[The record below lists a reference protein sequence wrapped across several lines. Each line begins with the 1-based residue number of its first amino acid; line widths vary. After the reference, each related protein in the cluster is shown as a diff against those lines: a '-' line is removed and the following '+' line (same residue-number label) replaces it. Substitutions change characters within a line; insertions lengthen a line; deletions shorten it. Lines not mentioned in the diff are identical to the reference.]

1 MAPRHRQSGS
11 GRIVLLPLSVLG
23 ILFLSAGFQVAM
35 ALEDDAEVIPPLVQ
49 LLVPEGILLGDD
61 VEEPTRNGRALPAA
75 QVPHS
80 PAKPAAYIIR
90 WENYRTLIVV
100 DGSSGLIRPAWIVTM
115 STAPEQIATQR
126 GPVVLAKGQVVVAY
140 RGQAFRDKEG
150 VLHVD
155 AGRAHLVGPMAK
167 AWSPDSFAIGEDRM
181 VSTQDDNPEH
191 PPNAGE
197 VEKSVFSETHKDEY
211 RQMLLMAQAII
222 EGNI

>member
-1 MAPRHRQSGS
+1 MATRQRPSGYGRHVLR
-11 GRIVLLPLSVLG
+11 LLPVLG
-23 ILFLSAGFQVAM
+23 VLAFSAAFTTAR
-35 ALEDDAEVIPPLVQ
+35 AADDDVEVVPPLVQ
-49 LLVPEGILLGDD
+49 LLIPEGVLLGDD
-61 VEEPTRNGRALPAA
+61 VEEPTGSGRALLPAP
-75 QVPHS
+75 VPHS
-80 PAKPAAYIIR
+80 PAKPAAYVIR

-115 STAPEQIATQR
+115 STAPEQIATNR

-150 VLHVD
+150 VLHID

-181 VSTQDDNPEH
+181 VSAQDDNAEH

-197 VEKSVFSETHKDEY
+197 VEKALPFDTHKDEY

>member
-1 MAPRHRQSGS
+1 MSM
-11 GRIVLLPLSVLG
+11 LG
-23 ILFLSAGFQVAM
+23 IFLLSASFH
-35 ALEDDAEVIPPLVQ
+35 ALAAAEDDVEVIPPLVQ
-49 LLVPEGILLGDD
+49 LLVPEGVLLGDD
-61 VEEPTRNGRALPAA
+61 LEEPAGSARALPTP
-75 QVPHS
+75 VPHS
-80 PAKPAAYIIR
+80 PAKPGAYIIR

-167 AWSPDSFAIGEDRM
+167 AWSPDSFSIGEDRM

-197 VEKSVFSETHKDEY
+197 VEKSVFAETHKEEY
-211 RQMLLMAQAII
+211 RQLLLMAQAVI